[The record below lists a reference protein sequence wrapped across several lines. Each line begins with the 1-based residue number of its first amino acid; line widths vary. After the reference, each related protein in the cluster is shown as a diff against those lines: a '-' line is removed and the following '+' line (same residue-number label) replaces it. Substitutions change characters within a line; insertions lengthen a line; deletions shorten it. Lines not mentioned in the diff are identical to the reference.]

1 MGKTEIFDD
10 LTRPCMTDSPP
21 ETYADID
28 WAALRNNALSKKG
41 WRTKGAKDW
50 DGKARSFAGRNKSS
64 LYVDLFLAHL
74 PLQGEMTV
82 LDVGSG
88 PGTLA
93 IPIARKVKSV
103 TALDFSQAMLET
115 LGELAASERLTNIK
129 TEHCAWEDDWQA
141 RGIEPHDIAIAS
153 RAMGVPDLAAALK
166 KIDDYALQYVF
177 ISDRIG
183 PTPFEIGAFEV
194 LGRPFAPGPD
204 YIYTLNILYTLGIY
218 ANVQV
223 LQLER
228 DITYN
233 SLDEAVASYSWMFS
247 DITPQEVADLKR
259 YIASQTVSVDGDS
272 LTVRRATVPKWALIW
287 WRKDREAAS
296 AAANE

>member
-1 MGKTEIFDD
+1 
-10 LTRPCMTDSPP
+10 MTDSPP
-21 ETYADID
+21 FTYADID
-28 WAALRNNALSKKG
+28 WATLRDNALSRKG

-64 LYVDLFLAHL
+64 LYVDLFLSHL
-74 PLQGEMTV
+74 PLQEEMTV

-93 IPIARKVKSV
+93 IPIARKVKGV
-103 TALDFSQAMLET
+103 TAIDFSQAMLET
-115 LGELAASERLTNIK
+115 LAELAAEEGLTNIK

-141 RGIEPHDIAIAS
+141 RGIARHDIAIAS
-153 RAMGVPDLAAALK
+153 RAMGVKDLATALQ

-177 ISDRIG
+177 LSDRIG
-183 PTPFEIGAFEV
+183 PTPFEIGAFEA

-228 DITYN
+228 DVTYQ

-247 DITPQEVADLKR
+247 NITPQEIAALKQ
-259 YIASQTVSVDGDS
+259 YIARQTVSVDGDC
-272 LTVRRATVPKWALIW
+272 LTVRRATVPQWALIW
-287 WRKDREAAS
+287 WRKDRDGIS
-296 AAANE
+296 SK